1 MIESI
6 EAGHWFVHEELP
18 ALRNSSDH
26 QTGKMVN
33 IIEEHWESFKEEERE
48 IIETAYLQSDRVVDL
63 QCRYSGDFEC
73 FIGTVLTL
81 SGQLQSGITIQK
93 GT

>member
-1 MIESI
+1 
-6 EAGHWFVHEELP
+6 
-18 ALRNSSDH
+18 
-26 QTGKMVN
+26 MVN
-33 IIEEHWESFKEEERE
+33 IIEDHWESFKEEEME
-48 IIETAYLQSDRVVDL
+48 IIETAYLQSDWVVDL

-81 SGQLQSGITIQK
+81 SGQLQYGITIQQ